1 MGPIHLYLPSALN
14 LHMCTHMPLYAM
26 CWGGSL
32 VIEVLATWKPKD
44 PSCTS
49 NNNVKSQLRVGVLV
63 MIFMLGGG
71 WQQIRRYWELSAN
84 SLLSTP
90 SILGKS

>member
-71 WQQIRRYWELSAN
+71 VAAN
-84 SLLSTP
+84 QEV
-90 SILGKS
+90 LGTLC